1 MALTNLNGI
10 IGGKKDALHIFKN
23 AGQPTTVAGFWH
35 SYWAATAIPGA
46 GSFAVGNTTTGVI
59 PTAATAGAATFPAP
73 GSGLFQH
80 ALAAAVTSTISGTVL
95 MYDRVW
101 HAGAFT
107 PTSGSY
113 AGMVGTAID
122 RPSTGEGIE
131 LWVEIAT
138 ALSAAAHTLTI
149 TYTNQAGDTGRTAT
163 VVIPASAGIGR
174 FFPVPLQATDWGVR
188 QVTAMSGSAA
198 PPTGTFN
205 LIAVRTILRVGV
217 VASVPARLA
226 VPETALRPMYANSCL
241 ALAFFN
247 PLGTTASTIGVAV
260 DTVEG

>member
-10 IGGKKDALHIFKN
+10 IGGKKDALHILKS
-23 AGQPTTVAGFWH
+23 AGAPTHAAGFWH
-35 SYWAATAIPGA
+35 SFWAATAIPGA
-46 GSFAVGNTTTGVI
+46 GSFAIGNTTTGVI

-73 GSGLFQH
+73 GSGLAQH
-80 ALAAAVTSTISGTVL
+80 VLSASVVSSVAGTVM

-163 VVIPASAGIGR
+163 VVLPASAPIGR
-174 FFPVPLQATDWGVR
+174 FFPVPLQAGDWGVR
-188 QVTAMSGSAA
+188 QVTAMSGSAT

-205 LIAVRTILRVGV
+205 LIALRTILRVGLL
-217 VASVPARLA
+217 ANSPARLA
-226 VPETALRPMYANSCL
+226 VPETVLRPMYANSCL
-241 ALAFFN
+241 ASAFFN
-247 PLGTTASTIGVAV
+247 PAGTTAPTIGIAA